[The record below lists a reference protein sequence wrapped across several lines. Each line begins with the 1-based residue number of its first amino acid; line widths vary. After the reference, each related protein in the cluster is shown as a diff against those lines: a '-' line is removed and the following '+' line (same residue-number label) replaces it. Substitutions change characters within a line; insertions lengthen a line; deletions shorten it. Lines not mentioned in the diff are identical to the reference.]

1 LARFAADGT
10 PDDEFNQTFSAEVG
24 DTLDGYVEKLAIE
37 GSGRIAVGGWFTTPH
52 SWLMAVN
59 DDGVVDAATSATWS
73 ERLDAAVLS
82 VMIDREGRLIV
93 GGAFNTPGRH
103 LIRLG

>member
-1 LARFAADGT
+1 L
-10 PDDEFNQTFSAEVG
+10 V
-24 DTLDGYVEKLAIE
+24 IE
-37 GSGRIAVGGWFTTPH
+37 RSGRITVGGWFTTPH

-59 DDGVVDAATSATWS
+59 DDGSIDAETSAIWS

-82 VMIDREGRLIV
+82 VMIDREGRLMV
-93 GGAFNTPGRH
+93 GGAFTTPGRH

>member
-1 LARFAADGT
+1 
-10 PDDEFNQTFSAEVG
+10 
-24 DTLDGYVEKLAIE
+24 
-37 GSGRIAVGGWFTTPH
+37 
-52 SWLMAVN
+52 MAVN